1 MVITTLIEMI
11 IIWLPSLT
19 AILGIAA
26 TIISA
31 LGKTKKAVAEL
42 KDSTELK
49 EATAEMKRLASENQ
63 ELIRNQKLLLDQ
75 ITRIKGYSDAKK
87 KEE

>member
-1 MVITTLIEMI
+1 MVISTLIEML

-19 AILGIAA
+19 AILGIVA

-31 LGKTKKAVAEL
+31 FGKTKKAIAEL
-42 KDSTELK
+42 KDSTELR
-49 EATAEMKRLASENQ
+49 EATAEMKRLATENQ

-75 ITRIKGYSDAKK
+75 ITKIKGYADAKK
-87 KEE
+87 EE

>member
-1 MVITTLIEMI
+1 MVITTLIEML

-19 AILGIAA
+19 AILGIVA
-26 TIISA
+26 TIMSA
-31 LGKTKKAVAEL
+31 FGKTKKAIAEI

-49 EATAEMKRLASENQ
+49 EATAEMKRVAAENQ
-63 ELIRNQKLLLDQ
+63 ELIRCNKLLLDQ
-75 ITRIKGYSDAKK
+75 ITRIKGYADTK

>member
-19 AILGIAA
+19 AIFGIVA
-26 TIISA
+26 TILSA
-31 LGKTKKAVAEL
+31 LGKTKKAIAEL
-42 KDSTELK
+42 KDSTELR
-49 EATAEMKRLASENQ
+49 EATAEMKRLSTENK

-75 ITRIKGYSDAKK
+75 ITKIKGYSDVMK
-87 KEE
+87 KED

>member
-19 AILGIAA
+19 AILGIVA
-26 TIISA
+26 TIFSS
-31 LGKTKKAVAEL
+31 LGKTKKAIAEL
-42 KDSTELK
+42 KDSTELR
-49 EATAEMKRLASENQ
+49 EATAEMKRLSQDNK

-75 ITRIKGYSDAKK
+75 ITKIKGYSDAKK